1 MAPLD
6 LTESVGAAAQPFLGS
21 AGTYRRAPKEGPAV
35 DPEIARLVLE
45 AVRAGFVLL
54 TLVVLG
60 LLI

>member
-21 AGTYRRAPKEGPAV
+21 AGTYRRAPKGGAC
-35 DPEIARLVLE
+35 LVLE

>member
-1 MAPLD
+1 M
-6 LTESVGAAAQPFLGS
+6 
-21 AGTYRRAPKEGPAV
+21 